1 MGCEN
6 IRYNL
11 AILGELMSIQITYCA
26 DICGN
31 TKRLRERLTA
41 FALCI
46 VLVLLIAQ
54 PAHAARLKDIAD
66 IEGVRGNQLVGYGVV
81 VGLQGTGDKQGAVF
95 TGQSVANLLER
106 LGIRVSAEQLS
117 KLGNAAGVI
126 VTAELPPFARP
137 GTKLDVTISSVG
149 DASTLQGGVLLMTP
163 LKAADG
169 KTYAVAQGA
178 VSIGGFVIADSQG
191 DTTQKNHPTVGR
203 VAKGGVVERSIP
215 FDMFASGSIRIVL
228 RDPDFTTVTRVQTAV
243 NRLVG
248 KGKANA
254 IDSASVILPLD
265 ESLGQTP
272 IHLIAR
278 IEDLTVEPDVP
289 ARVVINERTGT
300 IIMGEHVRVSTVAL
314 AHGNLNITIRAE
326 DQVSQ
331 PNALAGGQTATV
343 QNQDV
348 NIAEENGQLRVVEGT
363 VSLGQVVKALNS
375 LGATPR
381 DLIAIFQALTKAG
394 ALQAEVVVM

>member
-1 MGCEN
+1 
-6 IRYNL
+6 
-11 AILGELMSIQITYCA
+11 MSVQITYCKHM
-26 DICGN
+26 DV
-31 TKRLRERLTA
+31 TTTQLRRQLA
-41 FALCI
+41 GLLLCF
-46 VLVLLIAQ
+46 LGMLLIAQ
-54 PAHAARLKDIAD
+54 PTEAARLKDIAD

-137 GTKLDVTISSVG
+137 GTKLDVTLSSVG
-149 DASTLQGGVLLMTP
+149 DASTLQGGILLMTP

-178 VSIGGFVIADSQG
+178 VSIGGFVIAGAQG

-203 VAKGGVVERSIP
+203 VSKGAMVERSIP

-228 RDPDFTTVTRVQTAV
+228 REPDFTTVTRVQTAV

-254 IDSASVILPLD
+254 VDSASVILPLD

-278 IEDLTVEPDVP
+278 IEDLAVEPDVP

-314 AHGNLNITIRAE
+314 AHGNLNITIRSE

-343 QNQDV
+343 QNQDI
-348 NIAEENGQLRVVEGT
+348 NATEENGQLQVVEGT

-381 DLIAIFQALTKAG
+381 DLIAIFQALQKAG
-394 ALQAEVVVM
+394 ALQADVVAM